1 MVNHLGLVL
10 SRNTSNQSLAL
21 SLWNSKAFVGLADI
35 FRKVFP
41 ALGLLLGRANKVL
54 DVVKI
59 DSAEV
64 RTPGWHWLLQEVLVA
79 LQATLQHPVRLTLFV
94 GDVRNYF
101 FIDAAT
107 S

>member
-1 MVNHLGLVL
+1 MVDNLRLVL
-10 SRNTSNQSLAL
+10 GSNTCNQALAL

-79 LQATLQHPVRLTLFV
+79 LQATLQHPVRLTLFT
-94 GDVRNYF
+94 GDVRHYIY
-101 FIDAAT
+101 IDPAP